1 MKIYQFGKFICTILL
16 VPLFRIKVIGKENI
30 PKEGPV
36 IICSNHIS
44 NFDPPVVGLTN
55 KRPVSFMAKAELF
68 DKTLTGWLMRKIRA
82 FPVRRGLSDRRALRN
97 GLKLLEND
105 QVLGLFPEGTRSKDL
120 KLGKGL
126 AGAGFFALRSQAKV
140 VPCAIIGPYRPF
152 RRLHVVYGEPV
163 DFEELRNNKAS
174 AQEAADLIMEE
185 IRIIQED
192 FKSII

>member
-1 MKIYQFGKFICTILL
+1 
-16 VPLFRIKVIGKENI
+16 
-30 PKEGPV
+30 
-36 IICSNHIS
+36 
-44 NFDPPVVGLTN
+44 
-55 KRPVSFMAKAELF
+55 
-68 DKTLTGWLMRKIRA
+68 
-82 FPVRRGLSDRRALRN
+82 RGLSDRRALRN